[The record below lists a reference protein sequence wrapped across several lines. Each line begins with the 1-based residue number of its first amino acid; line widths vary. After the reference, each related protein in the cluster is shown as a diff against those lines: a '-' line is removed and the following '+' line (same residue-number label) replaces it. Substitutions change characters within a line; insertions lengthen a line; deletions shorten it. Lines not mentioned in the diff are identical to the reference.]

1 MDTQENT
8 LPDNETVSD
17 RIATI
22 KRNKSNQLSENINRI
37 ESKLLS
43 DMKRAVLQTKEKD
56 ASSWLTVILIQEHSF
71 TLTKSDFRDAL

>member
-56 ASSWLTVILIQEHSF
+56 ASSWLTVILIQEYSF